1 MNENKEDSIKTS
13 QLETVTV
20 DPLSPK
26 KQWVKFDD
34 ENQQDEVK
42 VEKVEESTKQLNTK
56 YNEIKT
62 ISGQMSQPA
71 VIDVPNEAALS
82 TIELPKIKDQ
92 STQQSQQQTFNN
104 GDVIVTL
111 LPVNEQF
118 PWITPATF
126 RPELVPEELMAQGLT
141 LTVEE
146 YVNAMEMLVNDYR
159 FTLYNICYKRVLML
173 WITLAFIVLLGL
185 LFSGI
190 TGILLFSLG
199 VSWLFLNAVAIFF
212 CMWLKMKLARG
223 LEKCLARVNKMLLRH
238 KIIIALDDR
247 GNISCHKVHLC
258 FIYFDSAQC
267 ISYINNFLERRELN
281 GVTYEPGW
289 ESRFDIDST
298 DIVIQGSSSNTRISR
313 QQVISREL
321 ILRYMQMWSKD
332 LLRHRLSWTASDD
345 NTNMPRHLTKAYCCC
360 QYVEEVI
367 LQKETQMKK
376 EEASCCASDLGHK
389 LILRYAARWG
399 KLRSRN
405 YIKVTN
411 NDPARHMS
419 EVLCPCQFIESHLKC
434 KPQGSMCWPT
444 FSNDNHLYPY

>member
-313 QQVISREL
+313 QQ
-321 ILRYMQMWSKD
+321 
-332 LLRHRLSWTASDD
+332 
-345 NTNMPRHLTKAYCCC
+345 
-360 QYVEEVI
+360 
-367 LQKETQMKK
+367 
-376 EEASCCASDLGHK
+376 DLGHK